1 MGCNCG
7 KNKATQSYLYTSPT
21 GQKTTY
27 TSEVQAQAAK
37 IRDKNAGKGTGS
49 YVSVPR

>member
-1 MGCNCG
+1 MACNCG
-7 KNKATQSYLYTSPT
+7 KQAQFKYVWTAPD

-37 IRDKNAGKGTGS
+37 IRWGGS
-49 YVSVPR
+49 YVKVAA